1 MVLCKFQ
8 STDIMTVVL
17 VTGASGFI
25 GSHLVKRCQQEGYAV
40 KALVRKGNA
49 CIAGLKQSGVEVVE
63 GDIRDAGAVNRA
75 VNGCDLVF
83 HAAALTSDWGL
94 LKDFTD
100 INIGGTR
107 HICEAVL
114 RYKIKRL
121 VYVSTYE
128 SFDHFRHER
137 VNEETPYA
145 IQNLPYP
152 DTKIGANEI
161 VRNYTGMGMN
171 ASLVY
176 PVWVYGPG
184 DRTLFPLLA
193 DSIRRRQLFY
203 WSHHAPMSMIYI
215 DNLVDLLM
223 LAAVHPDAVREGFL
237 AHDGEAITFEE
248 VCDRIAARIHAK
260 PPSLYLPFYLVY
272 RLAGILEALYRII
285 RSSKRPLLTRHA
297 VLLLASHAV
306 ADASKA
312 RRVLG
317 WSSRVN
323 QEEGIH
329 RTLDWLV
336 SVDPSEWKVK

>member
-1 MVLCKFQ
+1 
-8 STDIMTVVL
+8 MTVVL

-25 GSHLVKRCQQEGYAV
+25 GSHLVKRCLHEGYKV
-40 KALVRKGNA
+40 KALVRKGNSG
-49 CIAGLKQSGVEVVE
+49 IAGLMQAGVEVVE
-63 GDIRDAGAVNRA
+63 GDIRNVEAVNRA

-83 HAAALTSDWGL
+83 HVAALTSDWGA

-107 HICEAVL
+107 HVCEAML
-114 RYKIKRL
+114 RYKVNRL

-128 SFDHFRHER
+128 SFNHFRQKL

-145 IQNLPYP
+145 IQNQPYP
-152 DTKIGANEI
+152 DTKIGGNET
-161 VRNYTGMGMN
+161 VWKYVQMGMK
-171 ASLVY
+171 ASIVY
-176 PVWVYGPG
+176 PVWVYGPR

-193 DSIRRRQLFY
+193 DGIRRRQLFY
-203 WSHHAPMSMIYI
+203 WSHHAPISMVYI

-223 LAAVHPDAVREGFL
+223 LAAVHPDAVGEGFL
-237 AHDGEAITFEE
+237 ACDEAAITFEG
-248 VCDRIAARIHAK
+248 VCEQISARIHAK
-260 PPSLYLPFYLVY
+260 PPSLYLPFNLVY
-272 RLAGILEALYRII
+272 GLAGMLEAFYRLI

-297 VLLLASHAV
+297 VTLLASRAV
-306 ADASKA
+306 VDASKA

-317 WSSRVN
+317 WAPGVGL
-323 QEEGIH
+323 EDGIR

>member
-1 MVLCKFQ
+1 
-8 STDIMTVVL
+8 MTVVL

-25 GSHLVKRCQQEGYAV
+25 GSHLVKRCLQDGYAV

-49 CIAGLKQSGVEVVE
+49 CIAGLQKEGVEVVE

-83 HAAALTSDWGL
+83 HVAALTSDWGA
-94 LKDFTD
+94 LKDFID

-107 HICEAVL
+107 HVCEAVL
-114 RYKIKRL
+114 MYQVKRL

-128 SFDHFRHER
+128 SFNHFRHER

-161 VRNYTGMGMN
+161 VWNYIGLGIK

-193 DSIRRRQLFY
+193 DGIRRRQLFY
-203 WSHHAPMSMIYI
+203 WSHRAPISLVYI

-223 LAAVHPDAVREGFL
+223 HAAVHPDAVGEGFL
-237 AHDGEAITFEE
+237 ACDGEAITFEG
-248 VCDRIAARIHAK
+248 VCERIAAKIHAK
-260 PPSLYLPFYLVY
+260 PPSLYLPFNLVY
-272 RLAGILEALYRII
+272 RLAGMLEAFFRII

-297 VLLLASHAV
+297 VTLLASRAV
-306 ADASKA
+306 VDSSKA

-317 WSSRVN
+317 WSPRVGL
-323 QEEGIH
+323 EDGI
-329 RTLDWLV
+329 RQTLDWLT